1 MSTKKNTGVVGC
13 GWFGSAHCRV
23 YKEISN
29 LTAVSD
35 IDAEK
40 AKTLGE
46 KYDINWYVDYKEMIK
61 NEDLDAV
68 SIVVPPKYIPKI
80 AEDFVK
86 HGIDVLMEK
95 PLGTR
100 VEDVEKL
107 LTYDNVRI
115 MPGFIEL
122 FNPAFERL
130 KKGLPFI
137 GKPIMASA
145 RRIGRFPR
153 RFWNIGVIMD
163 LAFHDM
169 YILRNLFGSVKRMDS
184 MVSYFTNDEFE
195 DAAIIILEFN
205 NGVKCLIEANWL
217 TPSKERKL
225 RVYGSEGIIEI
236 DFLSQELRILKNEV
250 AEFPGAG
257 REETYKPF
265 KVYEP
270 LKRELEVFLYAKEIP
285 VTLNEGI
292 EVLKL
297 ALEASKRQRQL

>member
-1 MSTKKNTGVVGC
+1 MSAKKNTAVIGC

-23 YKEISN
+23 YKEVSN
-29 LTAVSD
+29 LTAVVD
-35 IDAEK
+35 VDVRK
-40 AKTLGE
+40 AKNLGE
-46 KYDINWYVDYKEMIK
+46 KYGVNWYVDHKEMMK

-68 SIVVPPKYIPKI
+68 SVVVPPKYIPEI
-80 AEDFVK
+80 TEDFAK
-86 HGIDVLMEK
+86 QGIDVLMEK

-107 LTYDNVRI
+107 LIYDDVRI

-122 FNPAFERL
+122 FNPAYERL
-130 KKGLPFI
+130 KKGLLTI

-169 YILRNLFGSVKRMDS
+169 YILRDLFGSVRRLDS
-184 MVSYFTNDEFE
+184 MVSYFTNDKFE

-225 RVYGSEGIIEI
+225 RVYGSEGIAEI

-250 AEFPGAG
+250 VEFPGAG
-257 REETYKPF
+257 REEIYKPF
-265 KVYEP
+265 RTQEP
-270 LKRELEVFLYAKEIP
+270 LKRELKTFLYAKETPI
-285 VTLNEGI
+285 TLGDGI

-297 ALEASKRQRQL
+297 ALEASKHRR

>member
-1 MSTKKNTGVVGC
+1 MSVKKNTGVIGC

-29 LTAVSD
+29 LTAVAD
-35 IDAEK
+35 VDAEK

-46 KYDINWYVDYKEMIK
+46 KYDVNWYVDHKEMMK

-68 SIVVPPKYIPKI
+68 SIVVPPKYIPEI
-80 AEDFVK
+80 AEDFAR
-86 HGIDVLMEK
+86 HGVDVLMEK

-107 LTYDNVRI
+107 LIFDNVKI

-122 FNPAFERL
+122 FNPAYERL
-130 KKGLPFI
+130 KKSLPII

-169 YILRNLFGSVKRMDS
+169 YILRDLFGSVRRLDS
-184 MVSYFTNDEFE
+184 MVSHFTNDKFE
-195 DAAIIILEFN
+195 DAAIIILEFD

-225 RVYGSEGIIEI
+225 RVYGSEGIAEI

-250 AEFPGAG
+250 VEFPGAG
-257 REETYKPF
+257 REEIYKPF
-265 KVYEP
+265 RIQEP
-270 LKRELEVFLYAKEIP
+270 LKKELETFLYAKETP
-285 VTLNEGI
+285 VTLSDGI

-297 ALEASKRQRQL
+297 ALEASKPQR

>member
-1 MSTKKNTGVVGC
+1 MGAKKSTGVVGC

-35 IDAEK
+35 IDVEK
-40 AKTLGE
+40 AKALGG
-46 KYDINWYVDYKEMIK
+46 KYDINWYADYREMIK
-61 NEDLDAV
+61 NENLDAV
-68 SIVVPPKYIPKI
+68 SIVIPPKYIPKI
-80 AEDFVK
+80 AEDFAK
-86 HGIDVLMEK
+86 YGIDVLIEK
-95 PLGTR
+95 PLGTC

-107 LTYDNVRI
+107 LIYDNVRI

-153 RFWNIGVIMD
+153 RFWNIGVVMD
-163 LAFHDM
+163 LAFHDI

-184 MVSYFTNDEFE
+184 MVSYFTNDKFE
-195 DAAIIILEFN
+195 DAAIIILEFD

-225 RVYGSEGIIEI
+225 RVYGSEGVVET

-250 AEFPGAG
+250 MEFPGAG
-257 REETYKPF
+257 KEEAYKPF
-265 KVYEP
+265 RVHEP
-270 LKRELEVFLYAKEIP
+270 LKKELEAFLYLKENPI
-285 VTLNEGI
+285 TLNEGI

-297 ALEASKRQRQL
+297 ALEAAKPRK